1 MKRPRII
8 LADDHGLLLEAFK
21 KFLEPEFEV
30 VGTAKDGRALIAAA
44 AELKP
49 DAIVVDIS
57 MPLLNGL
64 DAGRIVKQLLPSVK
78 LIYLTMNP
86 DPELVRE
93 AFRIGASGFLLKTS
107 EASELLMA
115 VRAGLQ
121 GRSYVTPLI
130 ERETSEALGGD
141 HKRRDRAGITMR
153 QREVLRLLAEGRSMK
168 EAAFILG
175 VTPRTV
181 AFHKYQVMENLN
193 LRSNAELLQFAIKQC
208 LV

>member
-30 VGTAKDGRALIAAA
+30 VGTAKDGRALISAA

-49 DAIVVDIS
+49 DVIVLDIS

-64 DAGRIVKQLLPSVK
+64 DAGRNVKQLLPSVK
-78 LIYLTMNP
+78 LIYLTINP

-93 AFRIGASGFLLKTS
+93 AFRIGASGFVLKTS

-115 VRAGLQ
+115 VREGLR

-130 ERETSEALGGD
+130 ESEATEALGGD
-141 HKRRDRAGITMR
+141 HKRRDRARITTR
-153 QREVLRLLAEGRSMK
+153 QPPVG
-168 EAAFILG
+168 
-175 VTPRTV
+175 
-181 AFHKYQVMENLN
+181 
-193 LRSNAELLQFAIKQC
+193 
-208 LV
+208 